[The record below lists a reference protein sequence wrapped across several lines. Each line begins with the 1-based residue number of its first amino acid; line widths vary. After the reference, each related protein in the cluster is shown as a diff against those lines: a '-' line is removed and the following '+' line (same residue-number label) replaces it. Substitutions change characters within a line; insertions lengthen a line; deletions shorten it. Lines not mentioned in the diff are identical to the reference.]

1 MKNNT
6 AKAVF
11 CAALGNILWGFS
23 FLFIKQALSVVSEP
37 NIMLAHRFTL
47 SVFIMLLMMLF
58 GKAKIS
64 LKGKN
69 FAFILLLLVF
79 QICYYVFESYA
90 LLYTNST
97 IAGLGLAV
105 VPVVTIG
112 TGALFLKEYPSLR
125 QALFCIMPVVGVV
138 FITLSG
144 KELGVMTPL
153 GGLFLL
159 ITVVA
164 SALFKTANRKASQE
178 FTAFERTFFVLASS
192 SVVFTVAGLKSA
204 NWNVAS
210 FVSPLANPKYII
222 SVLFLAILC
231 SIAANILVNYAT
243 SQMSVFKVSSYGALS
258 TLCSAVAGIALL
270 GEPVNLGLI
279 LGGVLII
286 VGVREVTKPKKEK
299 KLMYDILIKNGMI
312 IDGTG
317 SPSMRA
323 QVAVK
328 DGKIVKIARNIDAE
342 AKAVIDAAG
351 KVVTPGFIDSH
362 SHSDKQFFSCP
373 EQKEKVEQGITTS
386 VAGQC
391 GGSICS
397 TDAAEFLD
405 NARGCKLG
413 ANIGQLIGHGAL
425 RKAVVGN
432 IDREPTAEELEKMKN
447 AMREAMEHGAL
458 GVSFGLIYAP
468 GCFAKTQE
476 AIEIAKVVGE
486 YHGIAAIHLRNEGAQ
501 VVEAVNEF
509 VTIVKEAGVRGVI
522 SHHKSAG
529 NSKCWGKV
537 RTTLEIIDKVNEEG
551 YELYADVYPY
561 IASHTKFSSS
571 IIPIS
576 WRSGGYESVLKHIS
590 DPQQVAQIKE
600 AFYSTHD
607 SLDYILVARCP
618 EHPEFEGLRV
628 PQIAE
633 KLGLDEF
640 SAAMEIIRLTKDT
653 CTACFFTMCEEDVE
667 TVIAHPRVMI
677 CTDSGVIANNSSY
690 HPRLRASF
698 PRAIARYVR
707 EKGVVSL
714 PEMIR
719 KMTSM
724 PAAVYGFQSKGLI
737 REGMDA
743 DICIFD
749 PERLQDKATFTQP
762 HLHAQGFDYV
772 IVGGKVAAENAE
784 FTGELGGTMLY
795 RTL

>member
-1 MKNNT
+1 MKSNT

-23 FLFIKQALSVVSEP
+23 FLFIKQALSVVSQP
-37 NIMLAHRFTL
+37 SIMLAHRFTI
-47 SVFIMLLMMLF
+47 SVLIMLLMILF
-58 GKAKIS
+58 GKGKIS

-69 FAFILLLLVF
+69 FAFILLLQVF
-79 QICYYVFESYA
+79 QICYTVFESYA

-204 NWNVAS
+204 NWDVAS

-231 SIAANILVNYAT
+231 SIAANILINYAA
-243 SQMSVFKVSSYGALS
+243 SQMSVFKVSSYGSLS

-328 DGKIVKIARNIDAE
+328 DGKIVKIARNIEAE

-362 SHSDKQFFSCP
+362 SHSDKQFFLHP

-391 GGSICS
+391 GASICS

-413 ANIGQLIGHGAL
+413 ANIGQLIGHGSL
-425 RKAVVGN
+425 RKAVIGTEN
-432 IDREPTAEELEKMKN
+432 RKPTADELEKMKSV
-447 AMREAMEHGAL
+447 MREAMEHGAL
-458 GVSFGLIYAP
+458 GVSFGFIYAP
-468 GCFAKTQE
+468 GCFADTKE
-476 AIEIAKVVGE
+476 AIQIAKVVGE
-486 YHGIAAIHLRNEGAQ
+486 YHGIAAIHLRSEADKL
-501 VVEAVNEF
+501 VEAVNEF
-509 VTIVKEAGVRGVI
+509 VTIVKESGVRGVI
-522 SHHKSAG
+522 SHHKASG
-529 NSKCWGKV
+529 NPKNWGLVKE
-537 RTTLEIIDKVNEEG
+537 TLRIIDQVNVQG

-561 IASHTKFSSS
+561 TASHTRFSSAF
-571 IIPIS
+571 IPIQ
-576 WRSGGYESVLKHIS
+576 WRSGGTDSLLKHLESPEEI
-590 DPQQVAQIKE
+590 AE
-600 AFYSTHD
+600 AKARFYSAHSD
-607 SLDYILVARCP
+607 MDYILVARCAGR
-618 EHPEFEGLRV
+618 PEFEGLRV
-628 PQIAE
+628 PEIAE

-640 SAAMEIIRLTKDT
+640 SAALEIVRLTKDS
-653 CTACFFTMCEEDVE
+653 CSACFFTMCEEDVE
-667 TVIAHPRVMI
+667 TVMAHPRVMI
-677 CTDSGVIANNSSY
+677 CTDSGVVATASSY

-714 PEMIR
+714 SEMIR

-724 PAAVYGFQSKGLI
+724 PAAVYGFQTKGLI

-749 PERLQDKATFTQP
+749 PEKLEDKATYANP
-762 HLHAQGFDYV
+762 HAHAEGFDFV
-772 IVGGKVAAENAE
+772 IVGGKIAAENAQY
-784 FTGELGGTMLY
+784 TGELGGTMLY

>member
-1 MKNNT
+1 MKSNT

-23 FLFIKQALSVVSEP
+23 FLFIKQALSVVSQP
-37 NIMLAHRFTL
+37 SIMLAHRFTI
-47 SVFIMLLMMLF
+47 SVLIMLLMMLF

-64 LKGKN
+64 LKGKKLVP
-69 FAFILLLLVF
+69 ILLLQVF
-79 QICYYVFESYA
+79 QISYYIFESYG

-97 IAGLGLAV
+97 ISGLVLAV

-112 TGALFLKEYPSLR
+112 TGILFLKEFPSKR
-125 QALFCIMPVVGVV
+125 QALFCIMPVLGVI
-138 FITLSG
+138 FITVSG
-144 KELGVMTPL
+144 KELGVMTLL
-153 GGLFLL
+153 GGVFLFL
-159 ITVVA
+159 TVLV

-178 FTAFERTFFVLASS
+178 FSAFERTFFVLASS
-192 SVVFTVAGLKSA
+192 AAAFTVVGLKVS
-204 NWNVAS
+204 NWSISS
-210 FVSPLANPKYII
+210 FIAPLANLKYLI
-222 SVLFLAILC
+222 SILFLAVLC

-243 SQMSVFKVSSYGALS
+243 SQMSVFKVSSFGSLS

-270 GEPVNLGLI
+270 SEPVSTGLI
-279 LGGVLII
+279 LGGLLII
-286 VGVREVTKPKKEK
+286 IGVREVTKEK
-299 KLMYDILIKNGMI
+299 KIVFDIIIKNGLI

-317 SPSMRA
+317 SPSMPGE
-323 QVAVK
+323 VAVK
-328 DGKIVKIARNIDAE
+328 KGKIVKIARHIDGSAKKIIDASR
-342 AKAVIDAAG
+342 

-362 SHSDKQFFSCP
+362 SHSDKQFFSHP

-391 GGSICS
+391 GASICS

-413 ANIGQLIGHGAL
+413 ANIGQLIGHGSL
-425 RKAVVGN
+425 RKAVIGTEN
-432 IDREPTAEELEKMKN
+432 RKPTADELEKMKSV
-447 AMREAMEHGAL
+447 MREAMEHGAL
-458 GVSFGLIYAP
+458 GVSFGFIYAP

-486 YHGIAAIHLRNEGAQ
+486 YHGIAAIHLRSEADKL
-501 VVEAVNEF
+501 VEAVNEF
-509 VTIVKEAGVRGVI
+509 VTIVKESGVRGVI
-522 SHHKSAG
+522 SHHKASG
-529 NSKCWGKV
+529 NPKNWGLVKE
-537 RTTLEIIDKVNEEG
+537 TLRIIDQVNAQG

-561 IASHTKFSSS
+561 TASNTRFSTAF
-571 IIPIS
+571 IPIQ
-576 WRSGGYESVLKHIS
+576 WRSGGTDSLLKHLESPEEI
-590 DPQQVAQIKE
+590 AE
-600 AFYSTHD
+600 AKARFYSAHSD
-607 SLDYILVARCP
+607 MDYILVARCAG
-618 EHPEFEGLRV
+618 HPEFEGLRV
-628 PQIAE
+628 PEIAE

-640 SAAMEIIRLTKDT
+640 SAALEIVRLTKDS
-653 CTACFFTMCEEDVE
+653 CSACFFTMCEEDVE
-667 TVIAHPRVMI
+667 TVMAHPRVMI
-677 CTDSGVIANNSSY
+677 CTDSGVVATASSY

-724 PAAVYGFQSKGLI
+724 PAAVYGFQTKGLI

-749 PERLQDKATFTQP
+749 PEKLEDKATYANP
-762 HLHAQGFDYV
+762 HAHAEGFEFV
-772 IVGGKVAAENAE
+772 IVGGKIAAENAQY
-784 FTGELGGTMLY
+784 TGELGGTMLY